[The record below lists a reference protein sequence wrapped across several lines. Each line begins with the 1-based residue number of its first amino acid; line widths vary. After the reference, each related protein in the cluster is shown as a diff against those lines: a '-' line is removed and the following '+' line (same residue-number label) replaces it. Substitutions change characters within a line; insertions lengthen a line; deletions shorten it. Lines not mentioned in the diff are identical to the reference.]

1 MNLLSW
7 PIFFALMAAFGC
19 GATALYRMRKDGT
32 ALAWALLAFCLAA
45 LALMFVYG
53 YLINPYTQ
61 PPIVT
66 LGFLGAALA
75 LLLIGIALVSFV
87 PSALNTRLAP
97 EAVRA
102 LLPESI
108 TELTPEQMRELLPVR
123 FRKLPDLEIRLMVL
137 SYLTRVPP
145 ATIRTLSPER
155 LSVLLRREIPRSIL
169 DSPNLDRR

>member
-1 MNLLSW
+1 MTLISW

-19 GATALYRMRKDGT
+19 GTAALYRIRKDRT
-32 ALAWALLAFCLAA
+32 ALAWTLLAFCVATLAV
-45 LALMFVYG
+45 MFVYG
-53 YLINPYTQ
+53 YLINPYRQ
-61 PPIVT
+61 PSIVT

-75 LLLIGIALVSFV
+75 LLLIGIALVSFI
-87 PSALNTRLAP
+87 PSALKTRLPP

-123 FRKLPDLEIRLMVL
+123 FRKLPDLEIRVMVL
-137 SYLTRVPP
+137 AYLTRVPP

-169 DSPNLDRR
+169 DPQ